1 MPTLSET
8 SSSSNASSSDEEQ
21 IEQQINRSIYASGE
35 NTSCATN
42 TIMANEA
49 MSTHIIPQHEESPQA
64 MEETR

>member
-21 IEQQINRSIYASGE
+21 IEQQINRSIYASGK

-42 TIMANEA
+42 TITADETI
-49 MSTHIIPQHEESPQA
+49 STHIIPQHVESPQA
-64 MEETR
+64 IEETR

>member
-21 IEQQINRSIYASGE
+21 IEQQINRSIYAGGE
-35 NTSCATN
+35 NTSCASN
-42 TIMANEA
+42 TISPDET
-49 MSTHIIPQHEESPQA
+49 MSTHIIPTHEASPQA

>member
-21 IEQQINRSIYASGE
+21 IEQQINRSIYAGCE

-42 TIMANEA
+42 TITADETI
-49 MSTHIIPQHEESPQA
+49 STHIIPQHEESPQA
-64 MEETR
+64 IEDTR

>member
-35 NTSCATN
+35 NTTCASN
-42 TIMANEA
+42 TIAPDET
-49 MSTHIIPQHEESPQA
+49 MSTHIIPTHEASPQA

>member
-42 TIMANEA
+42 TITADETI
-49 MSTHIIPQHEESPQA
+49 STHIIPQHEESPQA
-64 MEETR
+64 IEETR

>member
-21 IEQQINRSIYASGE
+21 IEQQINRSLYASGK

-42 TIMANEA
+42 TITPDET
-49 MSTHIIPQHEESPQA
+49 MSTHVIPPHEASPQA

>member
-21 IEQQINRSIYASGE
+21 TEQQIDRSIYATGK

-42 TIMANEA
+42 TITTDET
-49 MSTHIIPQHEESPQA
+49 MSTHIISQQEASPQA